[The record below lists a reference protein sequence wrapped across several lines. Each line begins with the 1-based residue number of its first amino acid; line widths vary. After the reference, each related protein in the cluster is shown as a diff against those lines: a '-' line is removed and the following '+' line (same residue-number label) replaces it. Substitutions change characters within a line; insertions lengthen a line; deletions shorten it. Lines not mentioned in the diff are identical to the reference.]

1 VTAGA
6 GAGAGAGGGG
16 GGGGFT
22 APSQF
27 SAAVAGVQ
35 LASRQQ
41 SSFVPFFHTVP
52 SAARQLSTDF
62 WANAL
67 DIGAASAAD
76 AKSIAT
82 LFSFF
87 IDSPLEESRSCLRY
101 VQIGSAF
108 SGRTPTRRVV
118 TTDDSLCHQGVG

>member
-1 VTAGA
+1 LM
-6 GAGAGAGGGG
+6 
-16 GGGGFT
+16 

-35 LASRQQ
+35 LALRQH

-76 AKSIAT
+76 AKSNAT

-87 IDSPLEESRSCLRY
+87 MILLSRKAAVACDTSISEVDFQGKHPLIAGAYHRQLIVPWS
-101 VQIGSAF
+101 VGWTAF
-108 SGRTPTRRVV
+108 SAGATKEARTLLR
-118 TTDDSLCHQGVG
+118 